1 MLKHANR
8 LAEEIAMILDR
19 GICSLVL
26 LVSVVLGSL
35 HFESVTQADCAKI
48 GVVSP
53 AIEASRSGDERE
65 IAGIKLCWCAA
76 GQFRMGSPPEEPG
89 HRSDEGQVEV
99 TLSKGFW
106 MGKHEVTQG
115 QRRRR

>member
-1 MLKHANR
+1 
-8 LAEEIAMILDR
+8 MIVDR
-19 GICSLVL
+19 GTFSLVL
-26 LVSVVLGSL
+26 LATVFLGSL
-35 HFESVTQADCAKI
+35 HFESVTQADHARK

-65 IAGIKLCWCAA
+65 IAGIKLCGCAA

-115 QRRRR
+115 QWRRG